1 MGVIQIRH
9 ITNALHRQFDGLV
22 DVADYGGKSDNE
34 RESAFLT
41 RALAA
46 YGIVTV
52 ADIDTT
58 TAAGA
63 VVDEFNDNGIDAIH
77 YGEKETTLY
86 VVQSKWHGA
95 GTGTIS
101 AGDMHKF
108 IQGVRDLVSADFARF
123 GTKLRAKEPMI
134 SDALDTTSLRV
145 LVLVVHTGLGPLG
158 SQVKQVYDDLAHELN
173 DASDVATL
181 RVLTQ
186 KEIHDAVSEEALA
199 EAIDLEV
206 MLHEWGTTRSPY
218 PSYYG
223 QVAAGDVAQWMLTHG
238 PALFEK
244 NLRKFV
250 GSTEVNEGIINTLLD
265 SPEKFWYFNNGITVL
280 CTNLQK
286 KAIGGNKRASGMF
299 VCKGVSIVNGAQ
311 TVGCIAEAF
320 KKNPDQV
327 QQGRVNVR
335 FISLGNCPED
345 FSIQLTRAA
354 NTQNRIERRDFA
366 ALDPEQDRLRRDL
379 WMEYEKQY
387 VFKTGDPVPLPDNGC
402 GIDEATVALACAQG
416 NLGLSVQAKREV
428 GKLWEDINRPP
439 YKLLFNASVT
449 ASRLWRCV
457 EILRAVENTLKKKQA
472 KLEGRERMVAVHGN
486 RLILH
491 EVFKGLPVDKFDDVN
506 FDLVNAQ
513 KKAMTLAAA
522 MLKTAIRVVAK
533 KFPNAYLNSL
543 FKNQSK
549 CEEIVKGISKNDRTS
564 RS

>member
-9 ITNALHRQFDGLV
+9 ITNALHKQFDGLV
-22 DVADYGGKSDNE
+22 DVADYADKNEGE

-46 YGIVTV
+46 YAIATV
-52 ADIDTT
+52 ADVDTT

-108 IQGVRDLVSADFARF
+108 IQGVRDLVSANFSRF
-123 GTKLRAKEPMI
+123 GAKLRSKEPAI
-134 SDALDTTSLRV
+134 SSALDTTTLRV
-145 LVLVVHTGLGPLG
+145 LLLVAHTGLGPLA
-158 SQVKQVYDDLAHELN
+158 SPVKQVYDDLARELN
-173 DASDVATL
+173 DASDVVSL

-199 EAIDLEV
+199 EAIDIEV
-206 MLHEWGTTRSPY
+206 MLLEWGTTRSPY

-223 QVAAGDVAQWMLTHG
+223 QVAAGDVAQWAMAHG

-280 CTNLQK
+280 CANLQK
-286 KAIGGNKRASGMF
+286 KALGGNKRTSGMF

-320 KKNPDQV
+320 KKNADQL
-327 QQGRVNVR
+327 QQARVNVR

-345 FSIQLTRAA
+345 FSTQLTRAA

-379 WMEYEKQY
+379 WMEYEKHY
-387 VFKTGDPVPLPDNGC
+387 VFKTGDPVPPPDNGC

-416 NLGLSVQAKREV
+416 NLGLAVQAKREV

-439 YKLLFNASVT
+439 YKLLFNATIT

-457 EILRAVENTLKKKQA
+457 EILRAVESTLKKRQA
-472 KLEGRERMVAVHGN
+472 KLDGRERMVAVHGN

-491 EVFKGLPVDKFDDVN
+491 QVFKALPVDRFDDVS
-506 FDLVNAQ
+506 FDLGKAQ
-513 KKAMTLAAA
+513 KKATTLATGT
-522 MLKTAIRVVAK
+522 LRKVIRVVTE
-533 KFPNAYLNSL
+533 KFANAYLNSL

-549 CEEIVKGISKNDRTS
+549 CEEMVGAL
-564 RS
+564 

>member
-22 DVADYGGKSDNE
+22 DVADCVGRNDGE
-34 RESAFLT
+34 RESSFLT

-46 YGIVTV
+46 YAVVTV
-52 ADIDTT
+52 ADVDTM
-58 TAAGA
+58 TAATA
-63 VVDEFNDNGIDAIH
+63 VVDEFGDNGIDAIY

-108 IQGVRDLVSADFARF
+108 IQGVRDLVSANFSRF
-123 GTKLRAKEPMI
+123 GTKLRSKEAVI
-134 SDALDTTSLRV
+134 SDALDTTTLRV
-145 LVLVVHTGLGPLG
+145 LLLVVHTGLGPLG
-158 SQVKQVYDDLAHELN
+158 SQVRQVYDDLAQELN
-173 DASDVATL
+173 DASDVVTL

-206 MLHEWGTTRSPY
+206 MLYEWGTTRSPY

-223 QVAAGDVAQWMLTHG
+223 QVAAGDVAQWSLTHG

-250 GSTEVNEGIINTLLD
+250 GSTEVNEGIITTLLE

-280 CTNLQK
+280 CANLQK
-286 KAIGGNKRASGMF
+286 KPFGGSKRASGMF
-299 VCKGVSIVNGAQ
+299 VCKGASVVNGAQ

-320 KKNPDQV
+320 KKNADQV
-327 QQGRVNVR
+327 QQARVNVR

-387 VFKTGDPVPLPDNGC
+387 VFKTGDPAPPSDNGC
-402 GIDEATVALACAQG
+402 GIDEATVALACAQD
-416 NLGLSVQAKREV
+416 NLGLAVQSKREV

-472 KLEGRERMVAVHGN
+472 RLESRDRMTWRRHGDTEDLAICHAVTSTARTIATVN
-486 RLILH
+486 SMRRL
-491 EVFKGLPVDKFDDVN
+491 
-506 FDLVNAQ
+506 
-513 KKAMTLAAA
+513 
-522 MLKTAIRVVAK
+522 
-533 KFPNAYLNSL
+533 SL
-543 FKNQSK
+543 
-549 CEEIVKGISKNDRTS
+549 IS
-564 RS
+564 